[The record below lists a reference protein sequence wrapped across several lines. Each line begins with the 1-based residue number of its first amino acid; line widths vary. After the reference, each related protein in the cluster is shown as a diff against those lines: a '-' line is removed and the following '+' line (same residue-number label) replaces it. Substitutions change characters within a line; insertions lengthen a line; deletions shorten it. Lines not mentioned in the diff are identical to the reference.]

1 MGLLDQ
7 ITELIGGN
15 GENIFDQIKEKVIQ
29 GGLEKLT
36 EKYPQLQE
44 YVDKLDPDQ
53 IEGLIDNIKEN
64 GIPKDL
70 DSITELI
77 KSFQNNEE

>member
-7 ITELIGGN
+7 LSELIGG
-15 GENIFDQIKEKVIQ
+15 ENILDQLKEKVIQ
-29 GGLEKLT
+29 GGLETLT
-36 EKYPQLQE
+36 EKFPQLQE

-70 DSITELI
+70 ASITELI
-77 KSFQNNEE
+77 KSFQSSEE

>member
-77 KSFQNNEE
+77 KNFQNNEE

>member
-44 YVDKLDPDQ
+44 FVDKLDPDQ
-53 IEGLIDNIKEN
+53 IEGLIDQIKEN

-77 KSFQNNEE
+77 KNFQNNEE

>member
-44 YVDKLDPDQ
+44 FVDKLDPDQ

-64 GIPKDL
+64 GIPKDF

-77 KSFQNNEE
+77 KSFQSNEK

>member
-53 IEGLIDNIKEN
+53 IEGLIDKIKEN

>member
-77 KSFQNNEE
+77 KNFQSNEE

>member
-77 KSFQNNEE
+77 KSFQSNEE

>member
-44 YVDKLDPDQ
+44 FVDKLDPDQ

-77 KSFQNNEE
+77 KNFQNNEE